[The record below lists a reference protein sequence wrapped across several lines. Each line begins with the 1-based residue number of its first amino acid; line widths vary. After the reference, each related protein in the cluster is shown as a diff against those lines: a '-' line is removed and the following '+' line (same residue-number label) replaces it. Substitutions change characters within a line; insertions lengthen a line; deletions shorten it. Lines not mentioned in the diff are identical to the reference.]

1 MCAKLG
7 ENAKLEFQLVFVVEP
22 DEGEFHAFCPALKG
36 LHAPG
41 ATEQEALENAKDAA
55 AAYILSL
62 IKHGDPIPVG
72 AMTPRSD
79 EAAFGS
85 GSQRTREYTERIALE
100 VARSTRKTSGNSS
113 RASPRMN

>member
-7 ENAKLEFQLVFVVEP
+7 ENARLEFQLVFVVEP
-22 DEGEFHAFCPALKG
+22 DEGEFHAFCPGLKG
-36 LHAPG
+36 LHTPG

-72 AMTPRSD
+72 VVTAHTNEAVLPR
-79 EAAFGS
+79 GP
-85 GSQRTREYTERIALE
+85 RTAREYTERIALE
-100 VARSTRKTSGNSS
+100 MA
-113 RASPRMN
+113 

>member
-41 ATEQEALENAKDAA
+41 ATEQEALANAKDAA
-55 AAYILSL
+55 AAYVLSL

-72 AMTPRSD
+72 IPTA
-79 EAAFGS
+79 GS
-85 GSQRTREYTERIALE
+85 EETASPKKSRTTREYMERIALE
-100 VARSTRKTSGNSS
+100 MA
-113 RASPRMN
+113 

>member
-7 ENAKLEFQLVFVVEP
+7 EKGKLEFQLVFVVEP

-41 ATEQEALENAKDAA
+41 ATVQEALANAKDAA
-55 AAYILSL
+55 AAYVLSL

-72 AMTPRSD
+72 VLTAHRD
-79 EAAFGS
+79 ES
-85 GSQRTREYTERIALE
+85 ESPKDSRRTREYTERIALE
-100 VARSTRKTSGNSS
+100 MA
-113 RASPRMN
+113 